1 MNAFPKL
8 FDFMQDEELFNPA
21 PDNSQI
27 LINDE
32 EFGFC
37 PIDGNF
43 SSKNFFQDQVYN
55 RVDQKS
61 IIQDDV
67 QIIIPVPIE
76 KKDKEPDPKL
86 DPEPNPDPIEIS
98 DNVEEKESFPFRED
112 PEPNP
117 DPIEISDNVEE
128 KESFPFREGKGLKQL
143 LEKLGLYVEED
154 GNKIKISLYKDKK
167 FDVKVL
173 IKDSNGKLKKGK
185 QKRKLKP
192 DNIKKKIKARFHK
205 DLSIKLYQIFNESN
219 KAKIKKYNS
228 AKSFQIFPQSFI
240 VNTEI
245 NKNKLALGMKFRE
258 FFPPF
263 CKQIFI
269 EKEKEPNKIKSCQNK
284 ETILYLMNNLDVRK
298 KEKFEKILDMTYE
311 ELLKAYFCSAEFEK
325 SLVKL
330 YNENKNEKIEYFED
344 YINISKTYIHFFKY
358 SKAKPKKK
366 KTKKENNNNE
376 NDNKNEN

>member
-98 DNVEEKESFPFRED
+98 DNVEEKESFPFRE
-112 PEPNP
+112 
-117 DPIEISDNVEE
+117 
-128 KESFPFREGKGLKQL
+128 GKGLKQL

-173 IKDSNGKLKKGK
+173 IKDPNGKLKKGK

-219 KAKIKKYNS
+219 RAKIKKYNS

-263 CKQIFI
+263 CKQIFL